1 MEQHDFTQK
10 SFQMSSFSDS
20 GFLQLLPGID
30 LIARGKSKKT
40 KRRSPKSDNVYP
52 KFNVKLYRFLV
63 RRTQSKFNVVILKR
77 HSMRKSTK
85 LLFIYIG
92 TWNSWLACFSFN

>member
-52 KFNVKLYRFLV
+52 KFNVKVTNSATISVLCFFFPHLNRF
-63 RRTQSKFNVVILKR
+63 
-77 HSMRKSTK
+77 
-85 LLFIYIG
+85 
-92 TWNSWLACFSFN
+92 